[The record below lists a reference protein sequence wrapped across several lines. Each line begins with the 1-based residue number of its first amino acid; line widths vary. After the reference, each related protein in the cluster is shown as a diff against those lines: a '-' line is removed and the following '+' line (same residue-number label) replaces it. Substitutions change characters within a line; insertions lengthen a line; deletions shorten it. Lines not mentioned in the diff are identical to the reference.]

1 MAKKPRTG
9 YNPLDDFLPQI
20 KDTREEKP
28 KGKSKVTSNITSKN
42 TGAATSNNA
51 GKITI
56 TKKSYDLVK
65 MTHYFRPDQL
75 KEIARLSKKSGR
87 DKSELVRLAVDVL
100 IEQAK
105 IQ

>member
-20 KDTREEKP
+20 KDTRVEKP
-28 KGKSKVTSNITSKN
+28 KGKGKVTSNITSKT

-56 TKKSYDLVK
+56 TKKNYDLVK

-75 KEIARLSKKSGR
+75 KEISRLSKKSGR
-87 DKSELVRLAVDVL
+87 DKSELVRLAVDIL

-105 IQ
+105 VE

>member
-20 KDTREEKP
+20 EDTREEKP
-28 KGKSKVTSNITSKN
+28 KGKVRSTSNSTSKN
-42 TGAATSNNA
+42 TGIATSNNA

-56 TKKSYDLVK
+56 TKKSYELVK

-87 DKSELVRLAVDVL
+87 DKSELVRLAVDIL

-105 IQ
+105 VE